1 MELAAAV
8 GTEHGEQRIARGL
21 AVEMCV
27 DEDLLSIIHR
37 IAVKDVVLGRLYKSE
52 EIRSLVFGQCELEN
66 TMYGVA
72 KDRTIHI
79 DCIALDD
86 AQILQTLQP
95 VLHRLTGQVHL
106 PPQICHGNT
115 AILFQCIDDLDIGF
129 I

>member
-1 MELAAAV
+1 M
-8 GTEHGEQRIARGL
+8 
-21 AVEMCV
+21 
-27 DEDLLSIIHR
+27 
-37 IAVKDVVLGRLYKSE
+37 VLGRLYKGE
-52 EIRSLVFGQCELEN
+52 EIRSLIFGQCELEN

-95 VLHRLTGQVHL
+95 VLHRLTREVHL

-115 AILFQCIDDLDIGF
+115 AILFKRIDDLDIGF